1 MYFSKCKFI
10 HAFAIS
16 QCCLLC
22 ASEHMDTWWDE
33 TGKLSPEYYSYLI
46 WSSFSAVSQVME
58 GIELDRLKLVEVAVL
73 GPVQSWCAEGE
84 VAFLTDYLNADG
96 FNPSK

>member
-1 MYFSKCKFI
+1 MYFNKHKSI

-46 WSSFSAVSQVME
+46 WSWFSAVPQVLE
-58 GIELDRLKLVEVAVL
+58 GIELDRLRLVEVSFLSPA
-73 GPVQSWCAEGE
+73 QSWCAQGK
-84 VAFLTDYLNADG
+84 VTFLADL
-96 FNPSK
+96 FEY